1 MILALDVHYKETG
14 TAKAVGAVFDW
25 YDSNPKEIITE
36 YLDTVNEY
44 EPGKFYKRELP
55 CLLEVIERVN
65 LTGLEAIIIDGYVFI
80 DNDLQFGLGGI
91 LWEKLEKQIP
101 IIGIAKTSFFKNKET
116 VIEVLRG
123 QSHKPLYV
131 SAIDYPISKAV
142 ENISGM
148 HGDYRIPTILSSLD
162 QITKED

>member
-1 MILALDVHYKETG
+1 MVLALDVHYKETG
-14 TAKAVGAVFDW
+14 SGNAVGVLFDW
-25 YDSNPKEIITE
+25 EDNQPKEIIVE
-36 YLDTVNEY
+36 YLDAASEY

-55 CLLEVIERVN
+55 CLLKVIERVN

-91 LWEKLEKQIP
+91 LWEKLEKQMP

-142 ENISGM
+142 ENIARM
-148 HGDYRIPTILSSLD
+148 HGDYRIPTC
-162 QITKED
+162 